1 LRVEASQVL
10 CGRNRLQEGRAQ
22 GERWFD
28 RRRGGRR
35 PEDLITAT
43 GVASFVYC
51 PEQWRLEYGV
61 GLPAENLSA
70 LDHGTRDHARKALVE
85 RLASWSIRL
94 GLVIA
99 IVALGR
105 LLMWAN
111 LR

>member
-1 LRVEASQVL
+1 M
-10 CGRNRLQEGRAQ
+10 
-22 GERWFD
+22 RWFN

-43 GVASFVYC
+43 EIASFVDC
-51 PEQWRLEYGV
+51 LEQWRLEYRV
-61 GLPAENLSA
+61 GLPAENQSA
-70 LDHGTRDHARKALVE
+70 LDNGTRDHARKALVE

-105 LLMWAN
+105 LLMWAI

>member
-1 LRVEASQVL
+1 M
-10 CGRNRLQEGRAQ
+10 
-22 GERWFD
+22 RWFN
-28 RRRGGRR
+28 RRRGGQR

-43 GVASFVYC
+43 EIASFVYC

-61 GLPAENLSA
+61 GRPAENQPA
-70 LDHGTRDHARKALVE
+70 LDNGTRDHARKALVE

-105 LLMWAN
+105 LLMWAI